1 MEADIKVIAAV
12 GPEVITGSTRMK
24 AGTATKMFL
33 NMLSTGAMVKLGKTY
48 GNLMVDLRPQNA
60 KLRDRSMRILIALTN
75 VGIEEAKKVLTSS
88 GGDLKLALV
97 MELCGI
103 GAERARE
110 LLATHNNSVKD
121 AVRNQAEAGR

>member
-1 MEADIKVIAAV
+1 MIAAV

-60 KLRDRSMRILIALTN
+60 KLRDRSLRILVALTN
-75 VGIEEAKKVLTSS
+75 VGTEEAKKVLTSS
-88 GGDLKLALV
+88 GGDLKIALV
-97 MELCGI
+97 MKLCGV